1 MSKSFTFKSKD
12 GQPSVFSTMN
22 PLQPDR
28 TSVPVIIT
36 FPEYNED
43 SNTFIISCSDNRK
56 RRCQL
61 NRLAEGYAEKLFDKL
76 QKAYDK
82 GMVVN
87 FVAAGG
93 NDPDVWFY
101 DIVKSSFSNIDNVKS

>member
-1 MSKSFTFKSKD
+1 MSKNFTFKAKAN
-12 GQPSVFSTMN
+12 QPSVFSTMN
-22 PLQPDR
+22 PLQADR
-28 TSVPVIIT
+28 TSVAVIIT
-36 FPEYNED
+36 FPEYNET

-61 NRLAEGYAEKLFDKL
+61 NRLAEGYAEKLFAKI

-82 GMVVN
+82 GIEVH

-101 DIVKSSFSNIDNVKS
+101 DIVRSTGE

>member
-1 MSKSFTFKSKD
+1 MSKNFTFKFKAEK
-12 GQPSVFSTMN
+12 QSVFSTMN
-22 PLQPDR
+22 PLQADR
-28 TSVPVIIT
+28 ISVPVIIT
-36 FPEYNED
+36 LPEYNET

-61 NRLAEGYAEKLFDKL
+61 NRLADGYAEKLFAKI

-82 GMVVN
+82 CLEVQ
-87 FVAAGG
+87 FLAAGG

-101 DIVKSSFSNIDNVKS
+101 DIVKFTGE

>member
-1 MSKSFTFKSKD
+1 MSKNFTFKFKTE
-12 GQPSVFSTMN
+12 QQSVFSTMN
-22 PLQPDR
+22 PLQADR

-36 FPEYNED
+36 LPEYNET

-61 NRLAEGYAEKLFDKL
+61 NRLADGYAEKLFAKI

-82 GMVVN
+82 GIEVH

-101 DIVKSSFSNIDNVKS
+101 DIIKSTGE